1 MASRT
6 HDDPIRVYLK
16 SLPWVLNV
24 SGNDCSRINKLAIMI
39 DCVFLWLVH
48 QQASIDD
55 RLLFV
60 CVCVCVLL
68 LGGVSTANHKAPNA
82 RKLLRID
89 SWPCQ
94 LRYLRHSC
102 AVYVWIVMNVMPN
115 HQHQCVNGHGSNML

>member
-60 CVCVCVLL
+60 CVCGCYYWAASAPRIIRPPTLANCCVLIR
-68 LGGVSTANHKAPNA
+68 GH
-82 RKLLRID
+82 
-89 SWPCQ
+89 
-94 LRYLRHSC
+94 
-102 AVYVWIVMNVMPN
+102 
-115 HQHQCVNGHGSNML
+115 VNSDICDIRAQYMFGL